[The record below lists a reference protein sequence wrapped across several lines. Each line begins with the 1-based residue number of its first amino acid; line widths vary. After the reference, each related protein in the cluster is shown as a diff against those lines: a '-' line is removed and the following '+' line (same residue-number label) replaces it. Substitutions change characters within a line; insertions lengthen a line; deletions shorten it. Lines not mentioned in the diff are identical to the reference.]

1 MPVTDSNRVSPIN
14 HVPNLLC
21 QFSEVF
27 RAFACV
33 LTGSLFLCLRRMNG
47 GRRVYMIPVAL
58 RTINTTPRKSTA
70 SLPGVPNNSP
80 LCSSQMVRNKE
91 VLGE

>member
-33 LTGSLFLCLRRMNG
+33 LTGKPFSVSPANEWG
-47 GRRVYMIPVAL
+47 KKGVYDSC
-58 RTINTTPRKSTA
+58 STE
-70 SLPGVPNNSP
+70 ND
-80 LCSSQMVRNKE
+80 
-91 VLGE
+91 